1 METKNPTG
9 NQVFITSPTSV
20 KRETFIHTTR
30 ELNGYRFGEEKKAV
44 LLEIYLNYLLHSQ
57 IALYAEE

>member
-1 METKNPTG
+1 MGIKFSLLHLPVLKEKPLL
-9 NQVFITSPTSV
+9 
-20 KRETFIHTTR
+20 HTIR

-44 LLEIYLNYLLHSQ
+44 LLEIYLNYLLHSR

>member
-1 METKNPTG
+1 MGIKISLLHLPVLKEKPLL
-9 NQVFITSPTSV
+9 
-20 KRETFIHTTR
+20 HTIR

-44 LLEIYLNYLLHSQ
+44 LLEIYLNYLLHSR